1 MSEDDQLPGAS
12 EGLITGSVDI
22 YLISSVSMSEEIAED
37 IISVIE
43 NNWHSLENQF
53 AALKR
58 GNPSMFV
65 DENHTIP
72 YHQGAV
78 NYYKKKGLWSD
89 VLEERNQMLLLSQ

>member
-43 NNWHSLENQF
+43 NNWQSLENQF
-53 AALKR
+53 AALK
-58 GNPSMFV
+58 GV
-65 DENHTIP
+65 I
-72 YHQGAV
+72 
-78 NYYKKKGLWSD
+78 
-89 VLEERNQMLLLSQ
+89 LLCS